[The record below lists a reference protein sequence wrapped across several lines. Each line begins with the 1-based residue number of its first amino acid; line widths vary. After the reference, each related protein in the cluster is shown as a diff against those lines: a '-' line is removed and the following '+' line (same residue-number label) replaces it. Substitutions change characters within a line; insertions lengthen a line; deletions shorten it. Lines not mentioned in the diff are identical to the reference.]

1 MFYNPSNRIAL
12 NTKNLA
18 NDFSA
23 SIVVFLVA
31 LPLCLGVAQASSASA
46 LTGLIAGIVGGIVIG
61 WLSGSS
67 LSVSGPAAGLT
78 AIVAGAIG
86 KLGFETF
93 LLSVIIAGILQI
105 ILGYLKA
112 GFVGDFIPNAVIK
125 AMLAAIGIILILKQI
140 PHFLGYDFIPD
151 GVMEFEQA
159 DKKNTFTEI
168 IAAVND
174 MHLFAFIIAFS
185 CLLIL
190 IVFES
195 EFIKN
200 NRWLKLFP
208 APLLVVITGIAL
220 HLNAEKIGFTPLQ
233 PEHLVQMPLFE
244 NIHELWKGLSVPK
257 WSGLLEPSMYVAAF
271 TLAIVASLESL
282 LSIEAVDKLDPEKR
296 ISPTNREL
304 KAQGVGNMLSGLLG
318 GLPVTSVIVRSSANV
333 NAGGKSK
340 ASAILH
346 GIWLL
351 LSLLFL
357 TQFINLIPKA
367 SLAAILIYTGY
378 KLSSIKIIRE
388 YYAKGSDQFV
398 PFSITIISILFTD
411 LLTGIVIGILVGL
424 FFVVKSNFKSAIL
437 VMKDDMRYLIR
448 FKREVSFLN
457 KSFIRKTFEKI
468 PDDTAVLIDPT
479 RANFIDKDVIDIVN
493 DFIVNAST
501 RGIRV
506 YIKRNPGDKEIFIDP
521 QKREII

>member
-1 MFYNPSNRIAL
+1 M
-12 NTKNLA
+12 
-18 NDFSA
+18 
-23 SIVVFLVA
+23 
-31 LPLCLGVAQASSASA
+31 
-46 LTGLIAGIVGGIVIG
+46 
-61 WLSGSS
+61 
-67 LSVSGPAAGLT
+67 
-78 AIVAGAIG
+78 
-86 KLGFETF
+86 
-93 LLSVIIAGILQI
+93 
-105 ILGYLKA
+105 
-112 GFVGDFIPNAVIK
+112 
-125 AMLAAIGIILILKQI
+125 
-140 PHFLGYDFIPD
+140 
-151 GVMEFEQA
+151 
-159 DKKNTFTEI
+159 
-168 IAAVND
+168 
-174 MHLFAFIIAFS
+174 
-185 CLLIL
+185 
-190 IVFES
+190 
-195 EFIKN
+195 
-200 NRWLKLFP
+200 
-208 APLLVVITGIAL
+208 
-220 HLNAEKIGFTPLQ
+220 HLNAHQLGFTPLQ
-233 PEHLVQMPLFE
+233 PEHLVQMPVFK
-244 NIHELWKGLSVPK
+244 NIASLWSGLSVPN
-257 WSGLLEPSMYVAAF
+257 WSGLLEPSMYVSAF

-304 KAQGVGNMLSGLLG
+304 KAQGVGNMISGLLG

-340 ASAILH
+340 ASAIMH
-346 GIWLL
+346 GFWLL

-388 YYAKGSDQFV
+388 YYVKGSDQFV
-398 PFSITIISILFTD
+398 PFSVTIISILFTD

-424 FFVVKSNFKSAIL
+424 FFVVKSNFRSAIL
-437 VMKDDMRYLIR
+437 VMKDDVRYLIR

-468 PDDTAVLIDPT
+468 PDETAVLIDPT

-506 YIKRNPGDKEIFIDP
+506 YIKRNPGDKEIFVDP